1 MLEIFL
7 MVLISLGFSITL
19 LLTGLLMD
27 KVKFHS
33 MQVSFL
39 LFTFL
44 WVGSLI
50 IGGLATAG
58 LWYLGIALGY

>member
-1 MLEIFL
+1 
-7 MVLISLGFSITL
+7 
-19 LLTGLLMD
+19 
-27 KVKFHS
+27 